1 MPLIN
6 PIKGTTFFALELT
19 SMLSFALPDDRDQ
32 PIEIEADAAKQD
44 QNKGITTYTGNV
56 KMDQG
61 SIHITADKVVIYSSE
76 KKVNRIIATGSP
88 AHFQQRPALNKE
100 VIIARGNNLKYE
112 VVKDKLTI
120 TENAQVEQDGSIV
133 TGDIINYDIHLA
145 LVEAG
150 RRESTNSRVKMI
162 LQPQKKATETQD

>member
-1 MPLIN
+1 MRLIN
-6 PIKGTTFFALELT
+6 AIKGTTFFALALT

-150 RRESTNSRVKMI
+150 SRDSTNSRVKMI

>member
-6 PIKGTTFFALELT
+6 AVKGTTLLALTLT
-19 SMLSFALPDDRDQ
+19 SFLSYGLPDDRDQ
-32 PIEIEADAAKQD
+32 PIQIEADKATQD
-44 QNKGITTYTGNV
+44 QNKGITIYTGNV
-56 KMDQG
+56 QMDQG
-61 SIHITADKVVIYSSE
+61 SIHIVADKIVIHSAE
-76 KKVNRIIATGSP
+76 KKVNRIVATGAP
-88 AHFQQRPALNKE
+88 AHFQQKPALDKE
-100 VIIARGNNLKYE
+100 VIIARGNTLKYE

-150 RRESTNSRVKMI
+150 SRASNNSRVKMI
-162 LQPQKKATETQD
+162 LQPQKKDSDSKE

>member
-6 PIKGTTFFALELT
+6 AIKGTTFFALALT

-61 SIHITADKVVIYSSE
+61 SI
-76 KKVNRIIATGSP
+76 RIIATGSP

-150 RRESTNSRVKMI
+150 SRESTNSRVKMI